1 MLELFDSYALLLLVP
16 LLCVPVQ
23 LLFLKSG
30 QRYDLGAVTYIAG
43 GTFIAVAV
51 SAPINRTIAVSVLT
65 LLFAAILGAF
75 TLRVFALA
83 FGRPADFTLISF
95 GQLWATPALIDY
107 ELQILTK
114 SSGLPMEPLRIHPS
128 VVALAVSAV
137 VAVLGYVIAKSSL
150 PHRLT
155 AITESPVE
163 YRLLC
168 GSPVSL
174 ALKLE
179 TLAFLT
185 YVSAGI
191 LLGLLLNNVS
201 KDNFGDES
209 IWCVLAAA
217 PAARSSG
224 ALIFAGPFLAILAR
238 ILIKSIVP
246 VRFATLAV
254 YAALAILL
262 AILISC
268 TPEASR
274 DATA

>member
-1 MLELFDSYALLLLVP
+1 
-16 LLCVPVQ
+16 
-23 LLFLKSG
+23 
-30 QRYDLGAVTYIAG
+30 
-43 GTFIAVAV
+43 
-51 SAPINRTIAVSVLT
+51 
-65 LLFAAILGAF
+65 
-75 TLRVFALA
+75 
-83 FGRPADFTLISF
+83 
-95 GQLWATPALIDY
+95 
-107 ELQILTK
+107 
-114 SSGLPMEPLRIHPS
+114 
-128 VVALAVSAV
+128 
-137 VAVLGYVIAKSSL
+137 L